1 MSSMLQSFYIGAA
14 SHKDCKSKVHPTIIR
29 KQIKNMGNKS
39 SKKMHIMLLQAEN
52 TKCTNYK
59 SLSFVFLTSFV
70 S

>member
-39 SKKMHIMLLQAEN
+39 SKKTA
-52 TKCTNYK
+52 Y
-59 SLSFVFLTSFV
+59 FVAAS
-70 S
+70 